1 MMMVSN
7 IYIIMSNFSITNDSE
22 LAKYNNRLQEL
33 TPKKRYENNIAAI
46 KLIKRLENESTLEL
60 TEDEQLT
67 LATFAGW
74 GAIAEVFDVRGHD
87 SGWKLEAQRELKQLL
102 SEREYSLA
110 SESILNAH
118 YTEPSIAS
126 VIWESLCK
134 LGFTGGDILEPAC
147 GNGLFFATC
156 PQSIRENSNLYGVEL
171 DPYPA
176 KISQQL
182 HRDATIYNCGFAV
195 APFDNESLDLV
206 ISNVPFGNYKVE
218 DVKYNH
224 LQLSIHNY
232 FLAKAS
238 DLIRPGGYIA
248 VITSTSFLDA
258 KNETFR
264 SWLGERLHLC
274 AAVRLPNDAF
284 KTVANTEVTTDILFF
299 RKISGNFFTRKNI
312 NEWLSVHEIELRN
325 QQWGIDEPSSD
336 YWSGWKT
343 DINYYFLTEL
353 DKRKADRDALNRYEK
368 LLKEN
373 HPHLAIHWKN
383 AIYNKPHKL
392 LGNPCVNKL
401 YGRGFALS
409 NDGRN
414 LINDI
419 RRVIDSVSD
428 NYKSVV
434 IEKLPISTNNELIK
448 IPQELLDTKDY
459 SFVIWDNS
467 VYQRKGNY
475 LVPSKL
481 SIGLLNDFIGLKS
494 VIDNLIRYQ
503 SLPEDNELVTAQE
516 IAKLTLDKFES
527 KHGSINSKKLTNEL
541 GEDYRFYILRTLYK
555 KDGTLA
561 DIFSKRVCRVYQVP
575 AKVTEASDA
584 MIHCLNEKGK
594 FDLDFIV
601 SIMHLDKSE
610 VIERLRGDDLIY
622 FDPSLDIWVSK
633 EEYLS
638 GNVYAKL
645 QKAIELDLVDNIN
658 ALKLVQPLPMLPATD
673 NEDIKIACL
682 RSLNIDFDSLSDD
695 ERIRLLS
702 KSISVKLGTNWIP
715 SEIYR
720 KFASEVMKISATI
733 NYLGSPIS
741 SWVVEGSYYSSDTTE
756 FGTDKLDSSQILE
769 KGLNQQDPKV
779 VVYHH
784 DGEFDRDRSAEYT
797 EAARGKLDLIKSA
810 FKNWIWEDC
819 DRAIE
824 LCKYYNENINVYAE
838 RKFDGSYL
846 KLPGSNPEI
855 KLRPWQ
861 LNGVSRILENS
872 ATFLA
877 HEVGLGKTLTMVTA
891 VMEARRLGLAK
902 KCLLVALNGTERQIA
917 DAFEKMYP
925 MSRVLVPAKL
935 DAEGRKLFTAS
946 IATSDYDCVI
956 ITQSQFFT
964 LAMSSEYQISFL
976 NQEKLAL
983 EEILAENKDKR
994 GLTKSIKKSL
1004 KNVESRISK
1013 VTNSVRKDSHI
1024 DFEQLGIDM
1033 LLIDEIH
1040 MAKNLGIITKIQ
1052 NVRGI
1057 PTTHSQRALDTYMK
1071 LLYVCGDL
1079 VERGI
1084 VGKIVGSTG
1093 TIVSNTMAEIFNWQR
1108 MFQRKL
1114 LIEKGLDTFDAWVS
1128 QFGEQVSSSEISP
1141 SGEYRVITR
1150 FKSFQN
1156 LQVLCSTMGQFVDIA
1171 TVEQVGN
1178 DILKRP
1184 EAKYIDINVEPSEQ
1198 QLEFLRTALK
1208 RSEAI
1213 RNRQVEPTE
1222 DNMLKVTSDLTKAAL
1237 SMRLLRDTKESHNS
1251 KLHECAFNVWK
1262 IWEATKQLK
1271 GVQAIFCDFSTPKKD
1286 EYSVYEYIKLV
1297 LLALG
1302 VPDSEIEFI
1311 HDHDNKKR
1319 AKLFD
1324 RVNCGNVRV
1333 IFGSTGKLGTGCN
1346 LHQQGLWALHHV
1358 DAPWRPSDIEQREGR
1373 AIRQGNGEN
1382 LDKQLTSVLV
1392 FRYITERLDALR
1404 WQTLQ
1409 WKQEMI
1415 NKFLNGANVDSIDD
1429 CDQVVYSFA
1438 QVKSLAT
1445 GNPLLIEESNL
1456 RNELNSL
1463 LVQQREHQR
1472 QQLSLGY
1479 KIQSTT
1485 NRIKLLSEDIDK
1497 VTRDIENNPIPHLWG
1512 TVETLQ
1518 ENAIATLTKMKSEGY
1533 DNTCELL
1540 THREFTLV
1548 AKWVKI
1554 SKAFTMTLH
1563 GNSIYSLPF
1572 NMGNGFVLK
1581 PVIKDLC
1588 GTIDKFIELLPDYLE
1603 VIKSK
1608 VIASENELERFVSL
1622 RGKPFPNQAR
1632 IVAVQSRLSV
1642 IDAELSETNEGLGI
1656 SADDDKE
1663 SIDELWID
1671 SDTHI
1676 HIDGWRYI
1684 DKSLIESLRTRPE
1697 PDWINSI
1704 SV

>member
-1 MMMVSN
+1 MQ
-7 IYIIMSNFSITNDSE
+7 NFSISNDSD
-22 LAKYNNRLQEL
+22 LSKYNERLQSL

-46 KLIKRLENESTLEL
+46 NLIKRLENDSTLEL

-67 LATFAGW
+67 LATFSGW
-74 GAIAEVFDVRGHD
+74 GAISEVFAVHGHD
-87 SGWKLEAQRELKQLL
+87 SGWKLDAQRELKQIL

-118 YTEPSIAS
+118 YTDPSIAS
-126 VIWESLCK
+126 VIWESLAK

-156 PQSIRENSNLYGVEL
+156 PKSIRENSNLYGVEL

-176 KISQQL
+176 KISQEL
-182 HRDATIYNCGFAV
+182 HKDATIYNCGFEV
-195 APFDNESLDLV
+195 APFDNESIDLV
-206 ISNVPFGNYKVE
+206 ISNVPFGNYRVE

-232 FLAKAS
+232 FLAKAR
-238 DLIRPGGYIA
+238 DLVRPGGYIA

-258 KNETFR
+258 KNKTFR

-284 KTVANTEVTTDILFF
+284 KTIANTEVTTDILFF
-299 RKISGNFFTRKNI
+299 RKLSNTIESNSWQWRSVEDVYLYDNDWLVDSHNAYDGFGCDINRYFSAELYGRRQDLGNLQRAN
-312 NEWLSVHEIELRN
+312 NLDSRE
-325 QQWGIDEPSSD
+325 
-336 YWSGWKT
+336 YWVSRVWKT
-343 DINYYFLTEL
+343 NNPE
-353 DKRKADRDALNRYEK
+353 
-368 LLKEN
+368 
-373 HPHLAIHWKN
+373 
-383 AIYNKPHKL
+383 KL

-419 RRVIDSVSD
+419 RRVIDSISD

-434 IEKLPISTNNELIK
+434 IEKLPISNKELIK
-448 IPQELLDTKDY
+448 IPQALLDTKEY

-475 LVPSKL
+475 LCPSKI
-481 SIGLLNDFIGLKS
+481 SIDLLNDFVELKS

-503 SLPEDNELVTAQE
+503 SLPEDNELVNAQE
-516 IAKLTLDKFES
+516 IAKITLEKFEA
-527 KHGSINSKKLTNEL
+527 KHGTINSKKLTNEL
-541 GEDYRFYILRTLYK
+541 GEDYRFYVLRTLYK
-555 KDGTLA
+555 KDGSLA
-561 DIFSKRVCRVYQVP
+561 DIFNKRVCRVYQVP

-633 EEYLS
+633 DEYLS

-645 QKAIELDLVDNIN
+645 QKAIELDLVDNVN

-673 NEDIKIACL
+673 NEDIKIDCL

-695 ERIRLLS
+695 ERIRLLL

-756 FGTDKLDSSQILE
+756 FGTDKLDSFQILE

-784 DGEFDRDRSAEYT
+784 DGEFDRERSAEYT

-824 LCKYYNENINVYAE
+824 LCKYYNENINVYAD

-846 KLPGSNPEI
+846 KLPGSNPDI

-902 KCLLVALNGTERQIA
+902 KCLLVALNGTEKQIV

-976 NQEKLAL
+976 NQEKSAL
-983 EEILAENKDKR
+983 EKILAENKDKR

-1237 SMRLLRDTKESHNS
+1237 SMRLLGESNESHNS

-1302 VPDSEIEFI
+1302 VPDNEIEFI

-1319 AKLFD
+1319 VKLFD
-1324 RVNCGNVRV
+1324 RINCGNVRI

-1382 LDKQLTSVLV
+1382 LEKQLTSVMI

-1415 NKFLNGANVDSIDD
+1415 NKFLNGSNVDSIDD

-1497 VTRDIENNPIPHLWG
+1497 VTKDIENNPIPHLWG
-1512 TVETLQ
+1512 TVESLQ
-1518 ENAIATLTKMKSEGY
+1518 EKAIATLTKMKADGY
-1533 DNTCELL
+1533 DQTCELL
-1540 THREFTLV
+1540 TYRGFTLK
-1548 AKWVKI
+1548 AKWVRQ
-1554 SKAFTMTLH
+1554 SKAFTLTLH
-1563 GNSIYSLPF
+1563 GNSTYSLPF
-1572 NMGNGFVLK
+1572 NMGTGVLLK

-1588 GTIDKFIELLPDYLE
+1588 GTIDKVIEILPDYLE
-1603 VIKSK
+1603 IIKSK
-1608 VIASENELERFVSL
+1608 LIAAENELDRFVSL
-1622 RGKPFPNQAR
+1622 RGKSFPNQSR
-1632 IVAVQSRLSV
+1632 IVTIQDRLAV
-1642 IDAELSETNEGLGI
+1642 IDSELAETNEGLGI
-1656 SADDDKE
+1656 SVDDDSE
-1663 SIDELWID
+1663 SSEELWID
-1671 SDTHI
+1671 SDTHS
-1676 HIDGWRYI
+1676 HLEGWRDI
-1684 DKSLIESLRTRPE
+1684 DKSLIESLRNRIE
-1697 PDWINSI
+1697 PDWITSI
-1704 SV
+1704 SI